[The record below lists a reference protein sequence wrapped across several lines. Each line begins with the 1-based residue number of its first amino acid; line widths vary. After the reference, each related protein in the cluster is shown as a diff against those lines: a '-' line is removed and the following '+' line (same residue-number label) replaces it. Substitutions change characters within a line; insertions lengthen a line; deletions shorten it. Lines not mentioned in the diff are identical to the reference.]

1 MSQTKWPLSS
11 LPILKLDDLGA
22 KQACEVLYT
31 TCYEMIRHLPTVDS
45 LFSTMPDYG
54 VSHIFYLLIFSV
66 TKERR
71 TFIRLYLLYSCLR
84 IIRYNGTIMRQ

>member
-22 KQACEVLYT
+22 KQACAVLYT

-45 LFSTMPDYG
+45 LFSTMPDMEC
-54 VSHIFYLLIFSV
+54 LTFS
-66 TKERR
+66 TC
-71 TFIRLYLLYSCLR
+71 LYS
-84 IIRYNGTIMRQ
+84 Q